1 MIRTAAVGVANHTG
15 WAHLV
20 TVAWGDDAPEVVDR
34 RRVALIGEGLPKQ
47 PYEHEAGK
55 LPPGEAQALIAQV
68 RASAESCALDALA
81 TLRAE
86 LAPTFEVTAIAL
98 KRQLRFD
105 RLPQSVSEVL
115 ADLQFKYA
123 ADAMLFLEPLEAAA
137 TALGL
142 AVTRHAKTAEYEM
155 AAARLGMGAADA
167 EAWLKEL
174 GKQLGPPWTAEHQRA
189 AAAAIGLLETG

>member
-1 MIRTAAVGVANHTG
+1 MARNAALGVANHTG
-15 WAHLV
+15 WAHFV
-20 TVAWGDDAPEVVDR
+20 TVAWGDDEPVVVDR
-34 RRVALIGEGLPKQ
+34 RRVVLLGEGLPKQ

-55 LPPGEAQALIAQV
+55 LPRDEAQALIARV
-68 RASAESCALDALA
+68 RASAETCALDALA

-86 LAPTFEVTAIAL
+86 LSPTFDIAAIAL

-105 RLPQSVSEVL
+105 VLPQSVGEVL

-137 TALGL
+137 RAQGL
-142 AVTRHAKTAEYEM
+142 AVTRHAKTAEYDM
-155 AAARLGMGAADA
+155 AAARMGVGAADA
-167 EAWLKEL
+167 EAWLKGL

-189 AAAAIGLLETG
+189 AAAAIGLLG